1 MAHKGEP
8 GRALVLSFV
17 SHFMGAVLGVI
28 MLSFFAPII
37 SEFALRF
44 GPAEIFSVMMLTFSA
59 FVGLGG
65 KDAVKTCVSIFV
77 GFLLSC
83 VGMDT
88 VTGALRLT
96 YGSIDLMGGFNF
108 IVAVIGLFGL
118 GEIFLT
124 VEEGLKIEGKAGRI
138 TLKDVKN
145 GIIEVFANWRSLILG
160 MLVGCWM
167 GLKPGG
173 ATPASFMAY
182 GFAKQSAKDKDAF
195 GKGAPQG
202 IVAPEAAAHGAGTSA
217 ALPMITLGIPG
228 SPTMAVIMGGLMIFG
243 LVPGPMLFKE
253 HADFVWGFIGSC
265 WIGNTLG
272 LLIVMAFAPIF
283 ASILKVRFAI
293 IMPIIVYVCAIGAYA
308 VNNRLIDIY
317 YMIIFGVL
325 GYLFKK
331 LDYPLAPMVLAL
343 VLGDMAES
351 ALRQALLISGGS
363 ALVLIK
369 PPIALPIM
377 IAAAIIFFW
386 PVIAP
391 LKAKMFGKKAWE
403 DGGRDG
409 AMNFLITGGAGSV
422 GRDLTSS
429 LLEKGHKVRVLDK
442 RAEALA
448 PLVDK
453 KMELI
458 QGRLEDSRI
467 VTEVLREVDTVIHLA
482 WSFSD
487 DPVVLLESDL
497 KGHVVLLDACVAA
510 KVSRLF

>member
-1 MAHKGEP
+1 MAENMHNLWLGISVAMQPYNFLVAMIGLVLGVIVGVLPGLGGANGVAILIPLTVAMPPIAGIILLASIYWGSLYGGSITSILFNIPGEPWSVAATFDGYPMANKGEP
-8 GRALVLSFV
+8 GRALVLAFV
-17 SHFMGAVLGVI
+17 SHFFGAVLGVI

-44 GPAEIFSVMMLTFSA
+44 GPAEIFAVMMLTFSA

-65 KDAVKTCVSIFV
+65 KDAVKTCVSIFL
-77 GFLLSC
+77 GFLLAS

-96 YGSIDLMGGFNF
+96 YGSINLMGGFNF

-124 VEEGLKIEGKAGRI
+124 VEEGLKIEGKGGKI
-138 TLKDVKN
+138 HLKDITSGVL
-145 GIIEVFANWRSLILG
+145 EVFKEYKALILG

-182 GFAKQSAKDKDAF
+182 GFAKQGSKNKEMF
-195 GKGAPQG
+195 GKGAPDG

-272 LLIVMAFAPIF
+272 LIVVLAFAPIF
-283 ASILKVRFAI
+283 ASILQVRFAI

-317 YMIIFGVL
+317 YMIIFGVF

-331 LDYPLAPMVLAL
+331 LDYPLAPCVLAL

-363 ALVLIK
+363 PLVLFA
-369 PPIALPIM
+369 PPIALPLM
-377 IAAAIIFFW
+377 IAAIIIFFW
-386 PVIAP
+386 PSISEFLAKR
-391 LKAKMFGKKAWE
+391 KAQKS
-403 DGGRDG
+403 
-409 AMNFLITGGAGSV
+409 SV
-422 GRDLTSS
+422 GP
-429 LLEKGHKVRVLDK
+429 G
-442 RAEALA
+442 
-448 PLVDK
+448 
-453 KMELI
+453 
-458 QGRLEDSRI
+458 
-467 VTEVLREVDTVIHLA
+467 
-482 WSFSD
+482 
-487 DPVVLLESDL
+487 
-497 KGHVVLLDACVAA
+497 
-510 KVSRLF
+510 

>member
-1 MAHKGEP
+1 MAENMHNLWLGILVAAQPYNFLVAMIGLVLGVIVGVLPGLGGANGVAILIPLTVAMPPVAGIILLASIYWGSLYGGSITSILFNIPGEPWSVAATFDGYPLANKGEP
-8 GRALVLSFV
+8 GRALVLAFV
-17 SHFMGAVLGVI
+17 SHFFGAVLGVI

-44 GPAEIFSVMMLTFSA
+44 GPAEIFGVMMLTFSA

-65 KDAVKTCVSIFV
+65 KDAVKTCVSIFL
-77 GFLLSC
+77 GFMLAC

-88 VTGALRLT
+88 VTGQLRLT
-96 YGSIDLMGGFNF
+96 FGSIDLMGGFNF

-124 VEEGLKIEGKAGRI
+124 VEEGLKIEGKGGRI

-145 GIIEVFANWRSLILG
+145 GTIEVFKFYKALVLG
-160 MLVGCWM
+160 MIIGCWM

-182 GFAKQSAKDKDAF
+182 GFAKQGSKDKDDF
-195 GKGAPQG
+195 GKGAVSG

-272 LLIVMAFAPIF
+272 LIVVLAFAPIF
-283 ASILKVRFAI
+283 AAILQVRFAI

-308 VNNRLIDIY
+308 VNNRMIDIY
-317 YMIIFGVL
+317 YMIIFGVF

-331 LDYPLAPMVLAL
+331 LDYPLAPCVLAL

-363 ALVLIK
+363 PLVLFA
-369 PPIALPIM
+369 PPIALPLM
-377 IAAAIIFFW
+377 VAAIIIFFW
-386 PVIAP
+386 PSISDF
-391 LKAKMFGKKAWE
+391 LAKRKKKA
-403 DGGRDG
+403 
-409 AMNFLITGGAGSV
+409 SV
-422 GRDLTSS
+422 GP
-429 LLEKGHKVRVLDK
+429 G
-442 RAEALA
+442 
-448 PLVDK
+448 
-453 KMELI
+453 
-458 QGRLEDSRI
+458 
-467 VTEVLREVDTVIHLA
+467 
-482 WSFSD
+482 
-487 DPVVLLESDL
+487 
-497 KGHVVLLDACVAA
+497 
-510 KVSRLF
+510 